1 MYSLRLKRCLDL
13 GITGPLFLLS
23 LPIYAAVVALVWL
36 DVGSPI
42 VFRQRRPGLN
52 AKPFDLYKFRTMTE
66 ERGPA
71 GKLLP
76 DEQRLTRLGKILRW
90 TSLDEL
96 PQLINVF
103 KGDMSLVG
111 PRPLLMRYI
120 DRYTERQKCRHEVLP
135 GITGWGQINGRNAL
149 SWEDKFEMDVWYVQN
164 QSLALD
170 LRILLMTV
178 SRILLGKGIRQ
189 PGHAT
194 AEEFSGN
201 DSPEP

>member
-1 MYSLRLKRCLDL
+1 M
-13 GITGPLFLLS
+13 
-23 LPIYAAVVALVWL
+23 WL